1 MVPRTQQTIQ
11 LGIPR
16 RFKGSA
22 QTFAVTNNKTKE
34 IRFNTKR
41 ILSAHLFSAEKK
53 DPNLKGRSVILMKFF
68 LTLFLL
74 APAFAKPFEIS
85 GTTEPFSVVFDKDG
99 ALLGVEYEKGN
110 RVFRYQDG
118 ELTFIAGSQSPG
130 GQKLGDVS
138 EGDGGPATKGRFN
151 GMHDLA
157 LHPDG
162 LLFLADT
169 FNRRIRVIDTKTSK
183 LSTLKFTGPPL
194 KSPYTVSINP
204 KGTHL
209 LIADLKNYQI
219 REIDLKSMLIRT
231 VAGNGKRGKP
241 TDGGKATKSPLYG
254 PRAAVYGADGSIYI
268 ASREGHALRHVDL
281 KGRIH
286 TLVNTS
292 GKKGYSGDNGPGPQ
306 AKLKGPKHLALD
318 PEGNI
323 VISDDNNHCLR
334 LYKVKEKTI
343 HLLAGSPG
351 KAGKTLGDSPLTTKI
366 NRPHG
371 ARYDSKGGLWI
382 ADSMNHRLLHFPK

>member
-1 MVPRTQQTIQ
+1 
-11 LGIPR
+11 
-16 RFKGSA
+16 
-22 QTFAVTNNKTKE
+22 
-34 IRFNTKR
+34 
-41 ILSAHLFSAEKK
+41 
-53 DPNLKGRSVILMKFF
+53 MKF
-68 LTLFLL
+68 LLALFLL
-74 APAFAKPFEIS
+74 APAFAKPLEIT
-85 GTTEPFSVVFDKDG
+85 GTTEPFSVVFDKEG

-110 RVFRYQDG
+110 RVFRYHNGKLD
-118 ELTFIAGSQSPG
+118 FIAGFQSPG

-162 LLFLADT
+162 RLFLADT
-169 FNRRIRVIDTKTSK
+169 FNQRIRVIDTKTDK

-219 REIDLKSMLIRT
+219 REIDLTTKRIRA

-241 TDGGKATKSPLYG
+241 TDGEKATKSPLVG
-254 PRAAVYGADGSIYI
+254 PRAAAYGTDGSIYI

-286 TLVNTS
+286 TLVNTA
-292 GKKGYSGDNGPGPQ
+292 GKKGYSGDNGPGPEAQ
-306 AKLKGPKHLALD
+306 LNGPKHLALD
-318 PEGNI
+318 PDGDI
-323 VISDDNNHCLR
+323 VISDDVNHCLR

-343 HLLAGSPG
+343 HLLAGAPG
-351 KAGKTLGDSPLTTKI
+351 KAGKTLGNTPLTTKI

>member
-1 MVPRTQQTIQ
+1 MQG
-11 LGIPR
+11 GILP
-16 RFKGSA
+16 
-22 QTFAVTNNKTKE
+22 
-34 IRFNTKR
+34 
-41 ILSAHLFSAEKK
+41 AHLFSSEKK
-53 DPNLKGRSVILMKFF
+53 DPILKLRSVSLMKFF
-68 LTLFLL
+68 LPLLFL
-74 APAFAKPFEIS
+74 APAFAKPLEIT
-85 GTTEPFSVVFDKDG
+85 GTTEPFSVVFDKDE
-99 ALLGVEYEKGN
+99 AALGVEYQKGN

-118 ELTFIAGSQSPG
+118 KLTFIAGSQSPG

-157 LHPDG
+157 IHPDG
-162 LLFLADT
+162 RLFLADT
-169 FNRRIRVIDTKTSK
+169 FNRRIRVIDTKTGK
-183 LSTLKFTGPPL
+183 LSTLLFTGPPL

-219 REIDLKSMLIRT
+219 REINLKSKLIRT

-241 TDGGKATKSPLYG
+241 TDGERATKSPLYG
-254 PRAAVYGADGSIYI
+254 PRAAVYGVDGSVYI

-292 GKKGYSGDNGPGPQ
+292 GKKGYSGDNGPGPNGQ
-306 AKLKGPKHLALD
+306 LNGPKHLALD